1 MAEMTSRERVICA
14 LNHEEPD
21 RVPLDIGGG
30 ASTSIVVEG
39 YEALKS
45 HLGIS
50 AGTEVLNRVFRVA
63 KLDEAVLETLG
74 SDCYPVT
81 LKPPEK
87 RTPSSPAAGVFT
99 DLWGIRWREAR
110 YHEGCFYYELM
121 HSPLADADIKDLD
134 SYPWPDSMDPGF
146 TRNLAEETR
155 RLFNDTQWALVG
167 DCGFKSF
174 WELAYMLRGYDRLLM
189 DLVTNPG
196 FVHALLSK
204 LYDINEVVTGRFL
217 DSVGPYIQVFRTADD
232 VAMQR
237 GSLMSTDMYK
247 TYLKPVYRKYYD
259 FVRTK
264 TDARIFYHSCG
275 NVADLLDEFID
286 NGIDILNPIQ
296 VGAMPDTAA
305 LKGRFGERVVFW
317 GAIDTQRVLP
327 RGTEEEVA
335 QEVKRRIRD
344 LGRGGGY
351 VLSAVHNIQ
360 PDVPPQNI
368 LAMARAARRYGAYPI
383 R

>member
-1 MAEMTSRERVICA
+1 
-14 LNHEEPD
+14 
-21 RVPLDIGGG
+21 
-30 ASTSIVVEG
+30 VVEE

-45 HLGIS
+45 YLEIS
-50 AGTEVLNRVFRVA
+50 TGTQIMNRVFRVA
-63 KLDEAVLETLG
+63 KLDDAVLEALG

-81 LKPPEK
+81 IKPPENLVP
-87 RTPSSPAAGVFT
+87 PSTAPGTFT
-99 DLWGIRWREAR
+99 DMWGIRWREAH

-121 HSPLADADIKDLD
+121 HSPLADADVRDLE
-134 SYPWPDSMDPGF
+134 SYQWPDPNDPGL
-146 TRNLAEETR
+146 TRNLAEDAK
-155 RLFNDTQWALVG
+155 RLFYDTQWALVG

-174 WELAYMLRGYDRLLM
+174 WELSYMLRGYDRFLM

-204 LYDINEVVTGRFL
+204 LYEINTAVTGRFL
-217 DSVGPYIQVFRTADD
+217 DAVGPYIQVFRTADD

-237 GSLMSTDMYK
+237 GSLISADMYR
-247 TYLKPVYRKYYD
+247 TYLKPVYRMYYD

-275 NVADLLDEFID
+275 NVVDLLEDFID
-286 NGIDILNPIQ
+286 NGIDIINPVQ

-305 LKGRFGERVVFW
+305 LKRRFGDRIVFW
-317 GAIDTQRVLP
+317 GAIDTQRVMP

-335 QEVKRRIRD
+335 QEVRSRIRD
-344 LGRGGGY
+344 LGPGGGY

-360 PDVPPQNI
+360 PDVPPRNI
-368 LAMARAARRYGAYPI
+368 LAMARAARDYGTYPLG
-383 R
+383 